1 MQDYN
6 RLSKPVSRAI
16 GNIPKASRQGSAADI
31 LQNYRSR
38 AARYTPAESV
48 ISPPVQTLK
57 KSGNGLPEPLR
68 NGIENLSGY
77 SMEHVNVHYNS
88 SRPAQLQA
96 HAYAQGSDIY
106 IAPGEQQYLPH
117 EAWHVV
123 QQMQGRVRPDIQLSG
138 MHVNLDE
145 GLEREADVMG
155 ARSLQNQPESLHSP
169 APVKISGPGVIQ
181 GGLKDWV
188 KFGAKALPHLILGAV
203 QFVPVASMVSGL
215 IDVVN
220 SGIGMAKEI
229 RHRKKFFRGS
239 EIRLPAACSGV
250 IDKPEKFGEDEDE
263 DDNHIRGACNISIDI
278 PGGEGIEMHGG
289 EIRNETWG
297 EKTDRV
303 AEPAFTAFGGLL
315 GAGGALWETIKPTAC
330 VPDAKPDAKS
340 IGKDQLSI
348 HSSAGYIAGNIGKLL
363 DLFLQC
369 CNCECL
375 PEEWQDIPEE
385 DEMDSDTADGP
396 GNSDREQRR
405 GDDLPG
411 PVPGAPILS
420 QPPMPQGLPMPG
432 SGPQT
437 LADQVMPDGDRAGMD
452 DQSDPFFLF
461 SDDPPF
467 QTEEDNVY

>member
-16 GNIPKASRQGSAADI
+16 GNTPRASRQGSATDI

-38 AARYTPAESV
+38 AAEYAPAKSI
-48 ISPPVQTLK
+48 ISTPVQTRK

-155 ARSLQNQPESLHSP
+155 ARSLQNQPVSLHSP

-188 KFGAKALPHLILGAV
+188 KFGAKALPHLILGAA
-203 QFVPVASMVSGL
+203 QFVPGASMASGL

-220 SGIGMAKEI
+220 SGIGMVKEI

-239 EIRLPAACSGV
+239 EINLPAACSGV
-250 IDKPEKFGEDEDE
+250 IEKPTTFTDAENNPHNPG
-263 DDNHIRGACNISIDI
+263 NQITGACNISINI
-278 PGGEGIEMHGG
+278 PGGEQIGMHGG

-303 AEPAFTAFGGLL
+303 AEPVFTAFGGLL
-315 GAGGALWETIKPTAC
+315 GAGGALWETIKPAAC
-330 VPDAKPDAKS
+330 VPDAES
-340 IGKDQLSI
+340 IGRDQLSI
-348 HSSAGYIAGNIGKLL
+348 HSSSGYVAGNIGKFL
-363 DLFLQC
+363 DLFLNC
-369 CNCECL
+369 CPGDCL
-375 PEEWQDIPEE
+375 EGKWHGIPEE
-385 DEMDSDTADGP
+385 DEMDSDTTESP
-396 GNSDREQRR
+396 GNSDREPEREN
-405 GDDLPG
+405 DLPES
-411 PVPGAPILS
+411 VTGASIPI
-420 QPPMPQGLPMPG
+420 QPPMPG
-432 SGPQT
+432 SMPQT
-437 LADQVMPDGDRAGMD
+437 ID
-452 DQSDPFFLF
+452 DQSDPFVLS
-461 SDDPPF
+461 SDDF
-467 QTEEDNVY
+467 LNQRDEDNDY